1 MTDSPLGGGSS
12 NGSSSGSG
20 TWQRF
25 ASLEAALLRE
35 VPRQR
40 PSDDRPVGS
49 EDGLRA
55 QRLAALVSAHH
66 APHPHDPTGGAV
78 LVGWARRAADGPLDV
93 LVGGGALLGGRTDDA
108 GGTTSLLRLP
118 AGARGQRQPT
128 GTAAALMASFPCWS
142 AVAGVTDGLLVEDES
157 RPGSAA
163 STAGTALQRPTLEDC
178 LLGVWQEP
186 FAWLV
191 FAEPVPAA
199 ELDELT
205 GDVADERRR
214 AQAKAE
220 GSPEYAIAAARLERR
235 HKELAKA
242 SATGLWRI
250 RLLAGG
256 RTPEEAT
263 RVAAL
268 LCASADLEGLPYALR
283 PTGRVGDLPTALGG
297 VLPAPEAYPFHGGS
311 DLLAALARPPAQE
324 IPGVRFAL
332 RPEFDVTPETA
343 GRPAPPGAAPVRL
356 GSVLDRNRSP
366 VGDLDLTRSTLNR
379 HTFVCG
385 ATGGG
390 KSQTVRGLLESATHA
405 GIPWLVVE
413 PAKAEYRF
421 MSARLGDTAEVV
433 VIKPGDPESLPAG
446 LNPLEPSAYV
456 SGERFPLQTH
466 LDMVRAL
473 FLASFDPQEPF
484 PQVLSAALTRC
495 YEDLGW
501 DLTLGEPTF
510 AGTEPRYPTLEDL
523 EHTALQVVL
532 DIGYGK
538 EVADNVQGFIKIRL
552 ASLRLGTTGRFLEG
566 GRPLDFGELL
576 KRNVVFE
583 IEDVG
588 DDKDKAFLM
597 GTILIRLVE
606 YLRMEQR
613 VTRQLSF
620 PLRHLTVFEEAHRLL
635 RRAEEGGASAHAVEM
650 FAGLLAEIR
659 AYGEGLVIA
668 DQIPSKLLPDVI
680 KNTAAKVVHRLPA
693 QDDREAVGAT
703 MNITRAQSEYLVTL
717 RPGEAAVFTDGMDY
731 PLLVRM
737 RDGTDRE
744 DAGAIR
750 PASAAGMTGP
760 RSRACAADCSTAT
773 PCTLRD
779 LRRAQRLTEQ
789 SELRITLWAEMSVAA
804 HLLGWTTPLPGEA
817 MRRELDPH
825 RGGRLLDCAIGQA
838 VEAAVHSRVGA
849 TADPG
854 ALSEHVAEAMRAQ
867 LDGRDPCPVGEPRF
881 KARKGTRTRVYYHGR
896 YEPSVL
902 EKIVGCGD
910 QSEAWTKRFGQTLS
924 CFERRIRKPMAPAR
938 PEGIP
943 G

>member
-1 MTDSPLGGGSS
+1 MNTASYDE
-12 NGSSSGSG
+12 

-25 ASLEAALLRE
+25 VGMEACLLRE

-40 PSDDRPVGS
+40 PTDDRL
-49 EDGLRA
+49 DGPGDDLHA

-66 APHPHDPTGGAV
+66 ARRLDDPTGGAV
-78 LVGWARRAADGPLDV
+78 FVGWARRAADRPIDV
-93 LVGGGALLGGRTDDA
+93 MVGGSTLLGGRADA
-108 GGTTSLLRLP
+108 ESGSTLLRLP
-118 AGARGQRQPT
+118 AGARGSAQPT
-128 GTAAALMASFPCWS
+128 GTAASLFADFPHWS
-142 AVAGVTDGLLVEDES
+142 AVAGVTDGLLVDAE
-157 RPGSAA
+157 PNATGSGAA
-163 STAGTALQRPTLEDC
+163 RQRPSLEDC
-178 LLGVWQEP
+178 LLAVWQEP
-186 FAWLV
+186 FAWMV
-191 FAEPVPAA
+191 FAEPVPTD
-199 ELDELT
+199 ELDDLT
-205 GDVADERRR
+205 GDIADAQRR
-214 AQAKAE
+214 AMSKAD

-235 HKELAKA
+235 HKDLAKA
-242 SATGLWRI
+242 AATGLWRI

-256 RTPEEAT
+256 RTSEDAT

-268 LCASADLEGLPYALR
+268 VCASADLEGLPYALR
-283 PTGRVGDLPTALGG
+283 PTGRVGDLPTVLGG
-297 VLPAPEAYPFHGGS
+297 ALPAPEEYPFRAGS
-311 DLLAALARPPAQE
+311 DLLASLARPPAQE

-332 RPEFDVTPETA
+332 RPEFDVTPETT
-343 GRPAPPGAAPVRL
+343 GRPATADTPPPVRL

-366 VGDLDLTRSTLNR
+366 VGDLELTRSTLNR

-390 KSQTVRGLLESATHA
+390 KSQTVRGLLEAATHA

-421 MSARLGDTAEVV
+421 MSARLGDTSEVV
-433 VIKPGDPESLPAG
+433 VIKPGDPDALPAG
-446 LNPLEPSAYV
+446 LNPLEPSAYAN
-456 SGERFPLQTH
+456 GEHFPLQTH

-501 DLTLGEPTF
+501 DLTLGEPLVS
-510 AGTEPRYPTLEDL
+510 GTEPRYPTLEDL
-523 EHTALQVVL
+523 EHTALQVVT

-538 EVADNVQGFIKIRL
+538 EVADNVRGFIKIRL

-566 GRPLDFGELL
+566 ARPLDFGELL
-576 KRNVVFE
+576 RRNVVFE

-606 YLRMEQR
+606 HLRMEQR
-613 VTRQLSF
+613 VTRRLSL
-620 PLRHLTVFEEAHRLL
+620 PLRHLSVFEEAHRLL
-635 RRAEEGGASAHAVEM
+635 RRSEEGGASAHAVEM

-659 AYGEGLVIA
+659 AYGEGLIIA

-703 MNITRAQSEYLVTL
+703 MNITAAQSEYLVTL

-750 PASAAGMTGP
+750 SASAAALTGE
-760 RSRACAADCSTAT
+760 RSRACGPCCTPE

-779 LRRAQRLTEQ
+779 LRRAQRLMDVP
-789 SELRITLWAEMSVAA
+789 ELRIALWAEMAVAA
-804 HLLGWTTPLPGEA
+804 HLLAWTTPLPGQA
-817 MRRELDPH
+817 MRQALEPYRAGE
-825 RGGRLLDCAIGQA
+825 RRLLDCAVGQA
-838 VEAAVHSRVGA
+838 VDRAVHSRVGA
-849 TADPG
+849 PASPE
-854 ALSEHVAEAMRAQ
+854 ALAEHVAAMMRGQ
-867 LDGRDPCPVGEPRF
+867 LDGQDPCPQAEPRF
-881 KARKGTRTRVYYHGR
+881 KAAKGTNTRLYYHGR
-896 YEPSVL
+896 LATPSVL
-902 EKIVGCGD
+902 ERIVGCADPSSGW
-910 QSEAWTKRFGQTLS
+910 SEQFARALA
-924 CFERRIRKPMAPAR
+924 CFERVPRRTRGER
-938 PEGIP
+938 PSTGGTE
-943 G
+943 

>member
-1 MTDSPLGGGSS
+1 MDSTPIG
-12 NGSSSGSG
+12 G

-25 ASLEAALLRE
+25 VGMEACLLRE

-40 PSDDRPVGS
+40 LTDDRA
-49 EDGLRA
+49 DGPGDDLSA

-66 APHPHDPTGGAV
+66 GRRPDDPTGGAV
-78 LVGWARRAADGPLDV
+78 FVGWARQAADRPIDV
-93 LVGGGALLGGRTDDA
+93 LIGGNTLLGGRADADA
-108 GGTTSLLRLP
+108 GTTLLRLP
-118 AGARGQRQPT
+118 AGARGLAQPT
-128 GTAAALMASFPCWS
+128 GTAASLLAEFPYWS
-142 AVAGVTDGLLVEDES
+142 AVAGVTDGLLVDAE
-157 RPGSAA
+157 PNA
-163 STAGTALQRPTLEDC
+163 SGAGAVRQRPSLEDC
-178 LLGVWQEP
+178 LLAVWQEP

-199 ELDELT
+199 ELDDLT
-205 GDVADERRR
+205 GDIADEQRR
-214 AQAKAE
+214 AMSKAD

-235 HKELAKA
+235 HKDLAKA

-256 RTPEEAT
+256 RTSEDAS

-268 LCASADLEGLPYALR
+268 VCASADLEGLPYALR

-297 VLPAPEAYPFHGGS
+297 VLPAPEEYPFHAGS
-311 DLLAALARPPAQE
+311 DLLAALARPPARE

-332 RPEFDVTPETA
+332 RPEFDVTPETT
-343 GRPAPPGAAPVRL
+343 GRPSTADTPPPVRL
-356 GSVLDRNRSP
+356 GAVLDRNRNP
-366 VGDLDLTRSTLNR
+366 VGDLELTRSTLNR

-390 KSQTVRGLLESATHA
+390 KSQTVRGLLEAATGV

-421 MSARLGDTAEVV
+421 MSARLGDTSEVV
-433 VIKPGDPESLPAG
+433 VIKPGDPDALPAG
-446 LNPLEPSAYV
+446 LNPLEPSAYAN
-456 SGERFPLQTH
+456 GERFPLQTH

-501 DLTLGEPTF
+501 DLTLGEP
-510 AGTEPRYPTLEDL
+510 AVPGTEPRYPTLEDL
-523 EHTALQVVL
+523 EHTALKVVT

-576 KRNVVFE
+576 RRNVVFE

-613 VTRQLSF
+613 VTRRLSF
-620 PLRHLTVFEEAHRLL
+620 PLRHLSVFEEAHRLL
-635 RRAEEGGASAHAVEM
+635 RRSEEGGASAHAVEM

-703 MNITRAQSEYLVTL
+703 MNITAAQSEYLVTL
-717 RPGEAAVFTDGMDY
+717 KPGEAAVFTDGMDY

-737 RDGTDRE
+737 PDGTDRE
-744 DAGAIR
+744 DAAAIR
-750 PASAAGMTGP
+750 AASPAAMTGS
-760 RSRACAADCSTAT
+760 RSGACGGDCGSA

-779 LRRAQRLTEQ
+779 LRRAQRVSEQ
-789 SELRITLWAEMSVAA
+789 TELRIALWAETAVAA
-804 HLLGWTTPLPGEA
+804 HLLGWTTPLPGAA
-817 MRRELDPH
+817 MRRELALYVTDH
-825 RGGRLLDCAIGQA
+825 RRLLDCAIGQA
-838 VEAAVHSRVGA
+838 VDRAVHSRVGA
-849 TADPG
+849 PEAPE
-854 ALSEHVAEAMRAQ
+854 ALAEHVAAMMRAQ
-867 LDGRDPCPVGEPRF
+867 LDGHDPCPVGEPRF
-881 KARKGTRTRVYYHGR
+881 KARKGTRTREYYHGR
-896 YEPSVL
+896 YTPSVL
-902 EKIVGCGD
+902 EKIVGCVD
-910 QSEAWTKRFGQTLS
+910 PSEEWGPRFGRALG
-924 CFERRIRKPMAPAR
+924 CFERVIRKPR
-938 PEGIP
+938 TGEDRG
-943 G
+943 

>member
-1 MTDSPLGGGSS
+1 MDTTSYV
-12 NGSSSGSG
+12 G
-20 TWQRF
+20 TWQCF
-25 ASLEAALLRE
+25 VGMEACLLRE

-40 PSDDRPVGS
+40 LTDDRPGGPG
-49 EDGLRA
+49 DDLHA

-66 APHPHDPTGGAV
+66 ARRPDDPTGGAV
-78 LVGWARRAADGPLDV
+78 FVGWARRAADRPIDV
-93 LVGGGALLGGRTDDA
+93 MVGGSALLGGRADA
-108 GGTTSLLRLP
+108 EGDTTLLRLP
-118 AGARGQRQPT
+118 AGARGLAQPT
-128 GTAAALMASFPCWS
+128 GTAASLFADFPHWS
-142 AVAGVTDGLLVEDES
+142 VVAGVTDGLLVDAEPNATGTGAAQQ
-157 RPGSAA
+157 RPG
-163 STAGTALQRPTLEDC
+163 LEDC
-178 LLGVWQEP
+178 LLAVWQEP
-186 FAWLV
+186 FAWMV
-191 FAEPVPAA
+191 FAEPVPAT
-199 ELDELT
+199 ELDDLT
-205 GDVADERRR
+205 GDIADEQRR
-214 AQAKAE
+214 AMSKAD

-235 HKELAKA
+235 HKDLARA
-242 SATGLWRI
+242 TATGLWRI

-256 RTPEEAT
+256 RTPEDAT

-268 LCASADLEGLPYALR
+268 VCASADLEGLPYALR

-297 VLPAPEAYPFHGGS
+297 VLPAPQEYPFHAGS
-311 DLLAALARPPAQE
+311 DLLASLARPPAQE

-332 RPEFDVTPETA
+332 RPEFDVTPETT
-343 GRPAPPGAAPVRL
+343 GRPAAADTPPPIRL

-366 VGDLDLTRSTLNR
+366 VGDLELTRSTLNR

-390 KSQTVRGLLESATHA
+390 KSQTVRGLLEAATHA

-421 MSARLGDTAEVV
+421 MSARLGDTSEVV
-433 VIKPGDPESLPAG
+433 VIKPGDPDALPAG
-446 LNPLEPSAYV
+446 LNPLEPSAYANG
-456 SGERFPLQTH
+456 SRFPLQTH

-501 DLTLGEPTF
+501 DLTLGEPLVPG
-510 AGTEPRYPTLEDL
+510 AEPRYPTLEDL
-523 EHTALQVVL
+523 EHTALKVVT

-576 KRNVVFE
+576 RCNVVFE

-613 VTRQLSF
+613 VTRRLSF
-620 PLRHLTVFEEAHRLL
+620 PLRHLSVFEEAHRLL

-659 AYGEGLVIA
+659 AYGEGLIIA

-703 MNITRAQSEYLVTL
+703 MNITAAQSEYLVTL

-750 PASAAGMTGP
+750 PASAAALTGE
-760 RSRACAADCSTAT
+760 RSRACGPCCTPE

-779 LRRAQRLTEQ
+779 LRRAQRLMDQ
-789 SELRITLWAEMSVAA
+789 PELRIVLWAEMAVAA

-817 MRRELDPH
+817 MRQALASYQTTDQDR
-825 RGGRLLDCAIGQA
+825 RLLHCAIGQA
-838 VEAAVHSRVGA
+838 ADRAVHSRVGA
-849 TADPG
+849 PTAPD
-854 ALSEHVAEAMRAQ
+854 ALAEHVAAMMWSQ
-867 LDGRDPCPVGEPRF
+867 LEGEDPCPVGEPRF
-881 KARKGTRTRVYYHGR
+881 RARKGTKTRLFYHGR
-896 YEPSVL
+896 HASPSVL
-902 EKIVGCGD
+902 ERIVGCPD
-910 QSEAWTKRFGQTLS
+910 PSERWAEQFSRALA
-924 CFERRIRKPMAPAR
+924 CFERVPRRMRNTGADR
-938 PEGIP
+938 GME
-943 G
+943 

>member
-1 MTDSPLGGGSS
+1 MQNTVFEGAWRQLVGMETCLLG
-12 NGSSSGSG
+12 
-20 TWQRF
+20 
-25 ASLEAALLRE
+25 E
-35 VPRQR
+35 VPRRR
-40 PSDDRPVGS
+40 PSPGRPLGQDD
-49 EDGLRA
+49 ELRA
-55 QRLAALVSAHH
+55 QRLAALVSAYH
-66 APHPHDPTGGAV
+66 ARRPGDPTGGSV
-78 LVGWARRAADGPLDV
+78 LVGWARHAADRPLDV
-93 LVGGGALLGGRTDDA
+93 IVGGSALIGARAGEAGGHTALL
-108 GGTTSLLRLP
+108 SLP
-118 AGARGQRQPT
+118 AGARAHRQAP
-128 GTAAALMASFPCWS
+128 GAAASALAAFPCWS
-142 AVAGVTDGLLVEDES
+142 VIAGVTDGLLIDEEPS
-157 RPGSAA
+157 ISGTPGR
-163 STAGTALQRPTLEDC
+163 QRPTLEDC

-186 FAWLV
+186 FAWLAL
-191 FAEPVPAA
+191 AEPVPAD
-199 ELDELT
+199 ELIELT
-205 GDVADERRR
+205 GDVADDQRG
-214 AQAKAE
+214 AQSKAA

-256 RTPEEAT
+256 RTAEEAN

-268 LCASADLEGLPYALR
+268 VCASADLEGLPYALK
-283 PTGRVGDLPTALGG
+283 PTGRAGDLPTVLGAT
-297 VLPAPEAYPFHGGS
+297 APEPDMFPFHGGS

-332 RPEFDVTPETA
+332 RPEFDVTPESH
-343 GRPAPPGAAPVRL
+343 GRPAQPGDAPVRL
-356 GSVLDRNRSP
+356 GSVLDRNRNP
-366 VGDLDLTRSTLNR
+366 VGDLELSRSTLNR

-390 KSQTVRGLLESATHA
+390 KSQTVRGLLEAATGE

-421 MSARLGDTAEVV
+421 MSARLGDTSEVV
-433 VIKPGDPESLPAG
+433 VIKPGDRDALPAG
-446 LNPLEPSAYV
+446 LNPLEPSVYGN
-456 SGERFPLQTH
+456 GERFPLQTH

-510 AGTEPRYPTLEDL
+510 SGTEPRYPTLEDL
-523 EHTALQVVL
+523 EHTALRVVS

-538 EVADNVQGFIKIRL
+538 EVADNVQGFIKVRL
-552 ASLRLGTTGRFLEG
+552 AGLRLGTTGRFLEG
-566 GRPLDFGELL
+566 GRPVDFGELL

-613 VTRQLSF
+613 TTRRLSF

-668 DQIPSKLLPDVI
+668 DQIPSKLIPDVI

-703 MNITRAQSEYLVTL
+703 MNITEGQSEYLVTL
-717 RPGEAAVFTDGMDY
+717 KPGEAAVFTDGMDY

-737 RDGTDRE
+737 QDGTHRE
-744 DAGAIR
+744 DAAAIR
-750 PASAAGMTGP
+750 LASPASVTQQ
-760 RSRACAADCSTAT
+760 RSSACASGCAAA
-773 PCTLRD
+773 PCTLRA
-779 LRRAQRLTEQ
+779 LRTAQRLTER
-789 SELRITLWAEMSVAA
+789 SDLRITLWAEMAVAA

-817 MRRELDPH
+817 MRRALAPYGTSD
-825 RGGRLLDCAIGQA
+825 RRLLECAIGQA
-838 VEAAVHSRVGA
+838 VDRAVHSRVGA
-849 TADPG
+849 PASPAALAD
-854 ALSEHVAEAMRAQ
+854 HVAAMMRAQ
-867 LDGRDPCPVGEPRF
+867 LDGHDPCPLAEPRW
-881 KARKGTRTRVYYHGR
+881 KARKGTRTREYYHGR
-896 YEPSVL
+896 HTPSVL
-902 EKIVGCGD
+902 EEIVGCVD
-910 QSEAWTKRFGQTLS
+910 PSEEWGARFSRTLS
-924 CFERRIRKPMAPAR
+924 CFDRKIRKPVASTSLKEDA
-938 PEGIP
+938 G
-943 G
+943 

>member
-1 MTDSPLGGGSS
+1 MDNTPFG
-12 NGSSSGSG
+12 G

-25 ASLEAALLRE
+25 VGMEACLLRE
-35 VPRQR
+35 VQRQR
-40 PSDDRPVGS
+40 LTDDRAGGTGDDLS
-49 EDGLRA
+49 A

-66 APHPHDPTGGAV
+66 ARRPDDPTGGAV
-78 LVGWARRAADGPLDV
+78 FVGWARRAADRPIDV
-93 LVGGGALLGGRTDDA
+93 LIGGDTLLGGRADADA
-108 GGTTSLLRLP
+108 GTTLLRLP
-118 AGARGQRQPT
+118 AGARGLAQPT
-128 GTAAALMASFPCWS
+128 GTAASLLGEFPCWS
-142 AVAGVTDGLLVEDES
+142 AVAGVTDGLLVDAE
-157 RPGSAA
+157 PNATGAGAA
-163 STAGTALQRPTLEDC
+163 RQRPSLEDC
-178 LLGVWQEP
+178 LLAVWQEP

-199 ELDELT
+199 ELDDLT
-205 GDVADERRR
+205 GDIADEQRR
-214 AQAKAE
+214 AMSKADS
-220 GSPEYAIAAARLERR
+220 SPEYALAAARLERR
-235 HKELAKA
+235 HKDLAKA

-268 LCASADLEGLPYALR
+268 VCASADLEGLPYALR
-283 PTGRVGDLPTALGG
+283 PTGRVGDLSTVLGG
-297 VLPAPEAYPFHGGS
+297 VLPAPEEYPFHAGS
-311 DLLAALARPPAQE
+311 DLLAALARPPAEE

-332 RPEFDVTPETA
+332 RPEFDVTPETT
-343 GRPAPPGAAPVRL
+343 GRPSAPDAPPVRL
-356 GSVLDRNRSP
+356 GSVLDRNRNP
-366 VGDLDLTRSTLNR
+366 VGDLELTRSTLNR

-390 KSQTVRGLLESATHA
+390 KSQTVRGLLEAATHV

-421 MSARLGDTAEVV
+421 MSARLGDTGEVV
-433 VIKPGDPESLPAG
+433 VIKPGDPDTLPAG
-446 LNPLEPSAYV
+446 LNPLEPSAYA

-501 DLTLGEPTF
+501 DLTLGEP
-510 AGTEPRYPTLEDL
+510 AVPGTEPRYPTLEDL
-523 EHTALQVVL
+523 EHTALKVVT

-576 KRNVVFE
+576 RRNVVFE

-613 VTRQLSF
+613 VTRRLSF
-620 PLRHLTVFEEAHRLL
+620 PLRHLSVFEEAHRLL
-635 RRAEEGGASAHAVEM
+635 RRAEEGGASGHAVEM

-703 MNITRAQSEYLVTL
+703 MNITAAQSEYLVTL

-744 DAGAIR
+744 DAAAIR
-750 PASAAGMTGP
+750 AASAAAMTGA
-760 RSRACAADCSTAT
+760 RSRACGTDCSAT

-779 LRRAQRLTEQ
+779 LRGAQRLTEQ
-789 SELRITLWAEMSVAA
+789 AELRITLWAEMSVAA

-817 MRRELDPH
+817 MRRDLEPY
-825 RGGRLLDCAIGQA
+825 RGRVLDCAIGQA
-838 VEAAVHSRVGA
+838 VDRAVHSRVGA
-849 TADPG
+849 PTAPD
-854 ALSEHVAEAMRAQ
+854 ALADHVAAMMRAQ
-867 LDGRDPCPVGEPRF
+867 LDGHDPCPVGEPRF
-881 KARKGTRTRVYYHGR
+881 KARKGTRTREYYHGR
-896 YEPSVL
+896 YTPSVL
-902 EKIVGCGD
+902 EKIVGCAD
-910 QSEAWTKRFGQTLS
+910 PSEEWGKRFSLTLS
-924 CFERRIRKPMAPAR
+924 CFERKIRKPVPSAAR
-938 PEGIP
+938 G
-943 G
+943 GNTG

>member
-1 MTDSPLGGGSS
+1 MTDSGLDGS
-12 NGSSSGSG
+12 

-25 ASLEAALLRE
+25 VSLEVALLRE

-40 PSDDRPVGS
+40 PPEDRPVGG
-49 EDGLRA
+49 EDELRA
-55 QRLAALVSAHH
+55 QRLAALISAHH
-66 APHPHDPTGGAV
+66 TPHPHDPAGGAV
-78 LVGWARRAADGPLDV
+78 LVGWVRRTADGPLDV
-93 LVGGGALLGGRTDDA
+93 LIGGSALLGGRTGEDDGA
-108 GGTTSLLRLP
+108 VSMLRLP

-128 GTAAALMASFPCWS
+128 GAAAALMATFSCWS
-142 AVAGVTDGLLVEDES
+142 VVAGVTDGLLVDDEP
-157 RPGSAA
+157 RA
-163 STAGTALQRPTLEDC
+163 AGTAVALQRPTLEDC

-186 FAWLV
+186 FAWMV
-191 FAEPVPAA
+191 VAEPVTTA

-214 AQAKAE
+214 AQSKAE
-220 GSPEYAIAAARLERR
+220 GSPEYAIAASRLERR

-242 SATGLWRI
+242 AATGLWRI

-263 RVAAL
+263 RVASL

-283 PTGRVGDLPTALGG
+283 PTGGAGDLPTALGG
-297 VLPAPEAYPFHGGS
+297 VLPAPGGYPFSAGS

-332 RPEFDVTPETA
+332 RPEFDVTPETIGHA
-343 GRPAPPGAAPVRL
+343 LPSGASPVRL

-366 VGDLDLTRSTLNR
+366 VGDLELTRSTLNR

-390 KSQTVRGLLESATHA
+390 KSQTVRGLLESATYA

-421 MSARLGDTAEVV
+421 MAGRLGDAAEVV
-433 VIKPGDPESLPAG
+433 VIKPGDPDSLPAG
-446 LNPLEPSAYV
+446 LNPLEPSAYTG
-456 SGERFPLQTH
+456 GERFPLQTH

-484 PQVLSAALTRC
+484 PQILSAALTRC

-501 DLTLGEPTF
+501 DLTLSEPTF
-510 AGTEPRYPTLEDL
+510 PGSEPRYPTLEDL
-523 EHTALQVVL
+523 EHTALEVVS

-538 EVADNVQGFIKIRL
+538 EVADNVQGFIKVRL
-552 ASLRLGTTGRFLEG
+552 AGLRLGTTGRFLEG

-613 VTRQLSF
+613 VTRRLSI

-744 DAGAIR
+744 NAGAIR
-750 PASAAGMTGP
+750 LASAAGMTAP
-760 RSRACAADCSTAT
+760 RSRACAGDCSVS
-773 PCTLRD
+773 PCTVRD
-779 LRRAQRLTEQ
+779 LRKAQRLSEQ
-789 SELRITLWAEMSVAA
+789 SELRITLWAEMTVAA

-817 MRRELDPH
+817 MRRELEPY
-825 RGGRLLDCAIGQA
+825 RGRLLDCAIGQA
-838 VEAAVHSRVGA
+838 VEGAVHSRVGA
-849 TADPG
+849 PTDPG
-854 ALSEHVAEAMRAQ
+854 ALAEHAAAVMRAQ
-867 LDGRDPCPVGEPRF
+867 LDGQDPCPLGEPRF
-881 KARKGTRTRVYYHGR
+881 RARTGTRTRVYYHGR
-896 YEPSVL
+896 NEPSVL

-910 QSEAWTKRFGQTLS
+910 PSEEWRKRFGQALA
-924 CFERRIRKPMAPAR
+924 CFERRIRKPEAPVR
-938 PEGIP
+938 PEGDSR
-943 G
+943 

>member
-1 MTDSPLGGGSS
+1 MDTTSYAGA
-12 NGSSSGSG
+12 
-20 TWQRF
+20 WQRF
-25 ASLEAALLRE
+25 VGMEACLLRE
-35 VPRQR
+35 VPRR
-40 PSDDRPVGS
+40 RLTDDRPGGPG
-49 EDGLRA
+49 DDLHA
-55 QRLAALVSAHH
+55 QRFAALVSAHH
-66 APHPHDPTGGAV
+66 ARRPEDPTGGAV
-78 LVGWARRAADGPLDV
+78 CVGWARRAADRPIDV
-93 LVGGGALLGGRTDDA
+93 MVGGSSLLGGGADA
-108 GGTTSLLRLP
+108 EGGTTLLRLP
-118 AGARGQRQPT
+118 AGARGLARPT
-128 GTAAALMASFPCWS
+128 GTAASLFADFPHWS
-142 AVAGVTDGLLVEDES
+142 VVAGVTDGLLVDAE
-157 RPGSAA
+157 PNATGTGAA
-163 STAGTALQRPTLEDC
+163 RQRPSLEDC
-178 LLGVWQEP
+178 LLAVWQEP
-186 FAWLV
+186 FAWMV
-191 FAEPVPAA
+191 FAEPVPAT
-199 ELDELT
+199 ELDDLT
-205 GDVADERRR
+205 GDIADEQRR
-214 AQAKAE
+214 AMSKAD

-235 HKELAKA
+235 HKDLAKA
-242 SATGLWRI
+242 TATGLWRI

-256 RTPEEAT
+256 RTPEDAT

-268 LCASADLEGLPYALR
+268 VCASADLEGLPYALR
-283 PTGRVGDLPTALGG
+283 PTGHVGDLPTALGG
-297 VLPAPEAYPFHGGS
+297 VLPTPQEYPFHAGS
-311 DLLAALARPPAQE
+311 DLLASLARPPAQE

-332 RPEFDVTPETA
+332 RPEFDVTPETT
-343 GRPAPPGAAPVRL
+343 GRPAAADTPPPVRL

-366 VGDLDLTRSTLNR
+366 VGDLELTRSTLNR

-390 KSQTVRGLLESATHA
+390 KSQTVRGLLEAATHA

-421 MSARLGDTAEVV
+421 MSARLGDTSEVV
-433 VIKPGDPESLPAG
+433 VIRPGDPDALPAG
-446 LNPLEPSAYV
+446 LNPLEPSAYAN
-456 SGERFPLQTH
+456 GERFPLQTH

-501 DLTLGEPTF
+501 DLTLGEPLLP
-510 AGTEPRYPTLEDL
+510 GTEPRYPTLEDL
-523 EHTALQVVL
+523 EHTALKVVT

-576 KRNVVFE
+576 RRNVVFE

-613 VTRQLSF
+613 VTRRLSF
-620 PLRHLTVFEEAHRLL
+620 PLRHLSVFEEAHRLL

-659 AYGEGLVIA
+659 AYGEGLIIA

-703 MNITRAQSEYLVTL
+703 MNITAAQSEYLVTL

-750 PASAAGMTGP
+750 PASAAALTGE
-760 RSRACAADCSTAT
+760 RSRACGPCCTPE

-779 LRRAQRLTEQ
+779 LRRAQRLMDQ
-789 SELRITLWAEMSVAA
+789 PELRIALWAEMAVAA

-817 MRRELDPH
+817 MRRELEVY
-825 RGGRLLDCAIGQA
+825 RGRVLDCAIGQA
-838 VEAAVHSRVGA
+838 VDRAVHSRVGA
-849 TADPG
+849 PAAPG
-854 ALSEHVAEAMRAQ
+854 ALAEHVAGMMRAQ
-867 LDGRDPCPVGEPRF
+867 LADQDPCPVGEPRF
-881 KARKGTRTRVYYHGR
+881 KARKGTKTREYYHGR
-896 YEPSVL
+896 CTPSVL
-902 EKIVGCGD
+902 EKLVGCPD
-910 QSEAWTKRFGQTLS
+910 PSEEWRERFGRALGR
-924 CFERRIRKPMAPAR
+924 FERVTRKPR
-938 PEGIP
+938 TGQDEG
-943 G
+943 GKR

>member
-1 MTDSPLGGGSS
+1 MDTTPYG
-12 NGSSSGSG
+12 G

-25 ASLEAALLRE
+25 VGMEACLLRE

-40 PSDDRPVGS
+40 LTDDRPGGPG
-49 EDGLRA
+49 DDLHA

-66 APHPHDPTGGAV
+66 ARRPDDPTGGAV
-78 LVGWARRAADGPLDV
+78 CVGWARRAADRPIDV
-93 LVGGGALLGGRTDDA
+93 LVGGSTLLGGRADA
-108 GGTTSLLRLP
+108 DGGTTLLRLP
-118 AGARGQRQPT
+118 AGARGLAQPT
-128 GTAAALMASFPCWS
+128 GTAASLFADFPHWS
-142 AVAGVTDGLLVEDES
+142 VVAGVTDGLLVDAE
-157 RPGSAA
+157 PNATGAGAA
-163 STAGTALQRPTLEDC
+163 RQRPSLEDC
-178 LLGVWQEP
+178 LLAVWQEP
-186 FAWLV
+186 FAWMV
-191 FAEPVPAA
+191 FAEPVPAT
-199 ELDELT
+199 ELDDLT
-205 GDVADERRR
+205 GDIADEQRR
-214 AQAKAE
+214 AMSKAD

-235 HKELAKA
+235 HKDLAKA
-242 SATGLWRI
+242 AATGLWRI

-256 RTPEEAT
+256 RTSEDAT

-268 LCASADLEGLPYALR
+268 VCASADLEGLPYALR

-297 VLPAPEAYPFHGGS
+297 VLPAPEEYPFHAGS
-311 DLLAALARPPAQE
+311 DLLASLARPPAHE

-343 GRPAPPGAAPVRL
+343 GRPSTPDTPPVRL
-356 GSVLDRNRSP
+356 GSVLDRNRNP
-366 VGDLDLTRSTLNR
+366 VGDLELTRSTLNR

-390 KSQTVRGLLESATHA
+390 KSQTVRGLLEAATYA

-421 MSARLGDTAEVV
+421 MSARLGDTSEVV
-433 VIKPGDPESLPAG
+433 VIKPGDPDALPAG
-446 LNPLEPSAYV
+446 LNPLEPSAYA

-501 DLTLGEPTF
+501 DLTLGEPLVP
-510 AGTEPRYPTLEDL
+510 GTEPRYPTLEDL
-523 EHTALQVVL
+523 EHTALKVVT

-576 KRNVVFE
+576 RRNVVFE

-613 VTRQLSF
+613 VTRRLSF
-620 PLRHLTVFEEAHRLL
+620 PLRHLSVFEEAHRLL
-635 RRAEEGGASAHAVEM
+635 RRSEEGGASAHAVEM

-659 AYGEGLVIA
+659 AYGEGLIIA

-703 MNITRAQSEYLVTL
+703 MNITAAQSEYLVTL

-750 PASAAGMTGP
+750 PASAAALTGE
-760 RSRACAADCSTAT
+760 RSRACGPCCTPE

-779 LRRAQRLTEQ
+779 LRRAQRLMEQ
-789 SELRITLWAEMSVAA
+789 PELRIALWAEMAVAA

-817 MRRELDPH
+817 MRRALEPYRAAD
-825 RGGRLLDCAIGQA
+825 RRLLNCAIGQA
-838 VEAAVHSRVGA
+838 ADRAVHSRVGA
-849 TADPG
+849 PADPS
-854 ALSEHVAEAMRAQ
+854 ALAEHVAGMMRAQ
-867 LDGRDPCPVGEPRF
+867 LEGQDPCPVGEPCY
-881 KARKGTRTRVYYHGR
+881 KARKGTRTREYYHGR
-896 YEPSVL
+896 YSPSGL
-902 EKIVGCGD
+902 EEIVGCVD
-910 QSEAWTKRFGQTLS
+910 PSEEWGKRFSSVLS
-924 CFERRIRKPMAPAR
+924 CFERKIRKPVADASR
-938 PEGIP
+938 SEGSA
-943 G
+943 

>member
-1 MTDSPLGGGSS
+1 MDDTA
-12 NGSSSGSG
+12 SGG

-25 ASLEAALLRE
+25 AGMETCLLRE
-35 VPRQR
+35 VPRGR
-40 PSDDRPVGS
+40 STEDRAPGPGDD
-49 EDGLRA
+49 LHA
-55 QRLAALVSAHH
+55 QRLAALISAHH
-66 APHPHDPTGGAV
+66 ARRSYDPSGGAV
-78 LVGWARRAADGPLDV
+78 FVGWARRAADRPIDV
-93 LVGGGALLGGRTDDA
+93 LIGGTALLGGRADA
-108 GGTTSLLRLP
+108 DGGGTTLLRLP
-118 AGARGQRQPT
+118 AGARGLVQPT
-128 GTAAALMASFPCWS
+128 GTAASLLAEFPHWS
-142 AVAGVTDGLLVEDES
+142 AVEGVTDGLLVDDAANAAG
-157 RPGSAA
+157 PGAA
-163 STAGTALQRPTLEDC
+163 RLRPTLEDC
-178 LLGVWQEP
+178 LLAVWQEP

-191 FAEPVPAA
+191 FAEPVAAA
-199 ELDELT
+199 ELHELT
-205 GDVADERRR
+205 GDVADEQRR
-214 AQAKAE
+214 AQSKAD

-235 HKELAKA
+235 HQELAKA
-242 SATGLWRI
+242 STTGLWSI

-256 RTPEEAT
+256 RTAEEAT

-268 LCASADLEGLPYALR
+268 VCASADTEGLPYALR
-283 PTGRVGDLPTALGG
+283 PTGRVADLASALGG
-297 VLPAPEAYPFHGGS
+297 VLPAPERYPFHAGS
-311 DLLAALARPPAQE
+311 DLLATLARPPAQE

-332 RPEFDVTPETA
+332 RPEFDVTPETT
-343 GRPAPPGAAPVRL
+343 GRPAAPDAPAPVRL

-366 VGDLDLTRSTLNR
+366 VGDLELTRSTLNR

-390 KSQTVRGLLESATHA
+390 KSQTVRGLLEAATHE

-421 MSARLGDTAEVV
+421 MSARLGDTSEVV
-433 VIKPGDPESLPAG
+433 VIKPGDPDALPAG
-446 LNPLEPSAYV
+446 LNPLEPSAYAN
-456 SGERFPLQTH
+456 GERFPLQTH

-501 DLTLGEPTF
+501 DLTLGEPLVP
-510 AGTEPRYPTLEDL
+510 GTEPRYPTLEDL
-523 EHTALQVVL
+523 EHTALKVVT

-576 KRNVVFE
+576 RRNVVFE

-597 GTILIRLVE
+597 GTILVRLVE

-613 VTRQLSF
+613 VTRRLSF
-620 PLRHLTVFEEAHRLL
+620 PLRHLSVFEEAHRLL

-703 MNITRAQSEYLVTL
+703 MNITAAQSEYLVTL

-750 PASAAGMTGP
+750 PASAVALTGE
-760 RSRACAADCSTAT
+760 RSRACGPCRTPE

-779 LRRAQRLTEQ
+779 LRRAQRLMDQ
-789 SELRITLWAEMSVAA
+789 PELRIALWAEMAVAA

-817 MRRELDPH
+817 MRRDLEPH
-825 RGGRLLDCAIGQA
+825 RGRLLDCAIGQA
-838 VEAAVHSRVGA
+838 VDRAVHSRVGA
-849 TADPG
+849 PAAPE
-854 ALSEHVAEAMRAQ
+854 ALAEHVAAMMRAQ
-867 LDGRDPCPVGEPRF
+867 LDGRDPCPAAEPRW
-881 KARKGTRTRVYYHGR
+881 KARPGTRTREYYHGR
-896 YEPSVL
+896 SSPSVL
-902 EKIVGCGD
+902 ERIVGCAD
-910 QSEAWTKRFGQTLS
+910 PSERWSGQFAQALAS
-924 CFERRIRKPMAPAR
+924 FDRVPRRAKDERGSTGGTAAP
-938 PEGIP
+938 
-943 G
+943 

>member
-1 MTDSPLGGGSS
+1 MNDRSHGGE
-12 NGSSSGSG
+12 
-20 TWQRF
+20 WQRF
-25 ASLEAALLRE
+25 AGTETCLLRE

-40 PSDDRPVGS
+40 PTDDRPFGHD
-49 EDGLRA
+49 DGLRA
-55 QRLAALVSAHH
+55 QRVAALISAHH
-66 APHPHDPTGGAV
+66 GRRSDDPAAGAV
-78 LVGWARRAADGPLDV
+78 FVGWARHAADRPLDV
-93 LVGGGALLGGRTDDA
+93 LIGGGALV
-108 GGTTSLLRLP
+108 GGTTDGDGGATALLRLP
-118 AGARGQRQPT
+118 AGARGLRQPP
-128 GTAAALMASFPCWS
+128 GTAAALFAEFPCWS
-142 AVAGVTDGLLVEDES
+142 PVAAVTDGLLVDDEY
-157 RPGSAA
+157 RAPAA
-163 STAGTALQRPTLEDC
+163 DAGARPTLEDC

-191 FAEPVPAA
+191 FAEPVSAE
-199 ELDELT
+199 ELDERT
-205 GDVADERRR
+205 GDVVDERRR
-214 AQAKAE
+214 AQSKAE
-220 GSPEYAIAAARLERR
+220 SSPEYAIAATRLERR
-235 HKELAKA
+235 HKELARA

-256 RTPEEAT
+256 RTPDEAT

-268 LCASADLEGLPYALR
+268 LCASADLTGLPYALK
-283 PTGRVGDLPTALGG
+283 PTGRVGDLPMVLSG
-297 VLPAPEAYPFHGGS
+297 VLPTSDEYPFYGGS

-332 RPEFDVTPETA
+332 RPEFDVAPETA
-343 GRPAPPGAAPVRL
+343 GRPASPDTPPPVRL

-366 VGDLDLTRSTLNR
+366 VGDLALTRSTLNR

-390 KSQTVRGLLESATHA
+390 KSQTVRGLLEAATQV

-421 MSARLGDTAEVV
+421 MSARLGDTSEVV
-433 VIKPGDPESLPAG
+433 VIKPGDPDALPAG
-446 LNPLEPSAYV
+446 LNPLEPSAYAN
-456 SGERFPLQTH
+456 GERFPLQTH

-501 DLTLGEPTF
+501 DLTLGEPLVP
-510 AGTEPRYPTLEDL
+510 GTEPRYPTLEDL
-523 EHTALQVVL
+523 EHTALKVVT

-576 KRNVVFE
+576 RRNVVFE

-613 VTRQLSF
+613 VTRRLSF
-620 PLRHLTVFEEAHRLL
+620 PLRHLSVFEEAHRLL
-635 RRAEEGGASAHAVEM
+635 RRVEEGGAGAHAVEM

-659 AYGEGLVIA
+659 AYGEGLIIA

-703 MNITRAQSEYLVTL
+703 MNITPAQSEYLVTL

-750 PASAAGMTGP
+750 PASAAALTGE
-760 RSRACAADCSTAT
+760 RSRACGPCCTPQ

-779 LRRAQRLTEQ
+779 LRRAQRLLDVP
-789 SELRITLWAEMSVAA
+789 ELRIALWAEMAVAA
-804 HLLGWTTPLPGEA
+804 HLLGWTTPLPGQA
-817 MRRELDPH
+817 MRQALEPYRAGE
-825 RGGRLLDCAIGQA
+825 RRLLDCAVGQA
-838 VEAAVHSRVGA
+838 VDRAVHSRVGA
-849 TADPG
+849 PAAPE
-854 ALSEHVAEAMRAQ
+854 ALAEHVAAMMRGQ
-867 LDGRDPCPVGEPRF
+867 LDGQDPCPQAEPRF
-881 KARKGTRTRVYYHGR
+881 KAAKGTGTRLYYHGR
-896 YEPSVL
+896 LATPSVL
-902 EKIVGCGD
+902 ERIVGCADPSDGW
-910 QSEAWTKRFGQTLS
+910 SEQFARVLT
-924 CFERRIRKPMAPAR
+924 CFERVPRRTR
-938 PEGIP
+938 GERQ
-943 G
+943 

>member
-1 MTDSPLGGGSS
+1 MNTTPYG
-12 NGSSSGSG
+12 G

-25 ASLEAALLRE
+25 LDMDACLLRE

-40 PSDDRPVGS
+40 LTDDRPGGPG
-49 EDGLRA
+49 DDLHA

-66 APHPHDPTGGAV
+66 ARRSEDHTGGAV
-78 LVGWARRAADGPLDV
+78 FVGWARSAADRPIDV
-93 LVGGGALLGGRTDDA
+93 MVGGSALLGGRADA
-108 GGTTSLLRLP
+108 DGGSTLLRLP
-118 AGARGQRQPT
+118 AGARGPAQPK
-128 GTAAALMASFPCWS
+128 GTAASLFAGFPHWS
-142 AVAGVTDGLLVEDES
+142 AVAGVTDGLLVDAE
-157 RPGSAA
+157 PNATGNGAA
-163 STAGTALQRPTLEDC
+163 RQRPSLEDC
-178 LLGVWQEP
+178 LLAVWQEP
-186 FAWLV
+186 FAWMV
-191 FAEPVPAA
+191 FAEPVPAD
-199 ELDELT
+199 ELDDLT
-205 GDVADERRR
+205 GDIADEQRR
-214 AQAKAE
+214 AMSKAD
-220 GSPEYAIAAARLERR
+220 GSPEYAIAATRLERR
-235 HKELAKA
+235 HKDLAKA
-242 SATGLWRI
+242 AATGLWRI
-250 RLLAGG
+250 RLLGGG
-256 RTPEEAT
+256 RTPEEAA

-268 LCASADLEGLPYALR
+268 VCASADLEGLPYALR
-283 PTGRVGDLPTALGG
+283 PTGRVGDLPTVLGG
-297 VLPAPEAYPFHGGS
+297 ALPAPEEYPFHAGS

-332 RPEFDVTPETA
+332 RPEFDVTPETT
-343 GRPAPPGAAPVRL
+343 GRPATADTPSPVRL

-366 VGDLDLTRSTLNR
+366 VGDLELTRSTLNR

-390 KSQTVRGLLESATHA
+390 KSQTVRGLLEAATHA

-421 MSARLGDTAEVV
+421 MSARLGDTSDVV
-433 VIKPGDPESLPAG
+433 VIKPGDPDTLPAG
-446 LNPLEPSAYV
+446 LNPLEPSAFAN
-456 SGERFPLQTH
+456 GERFPLQTH

-501 DLTLGEPTF
+501 DLTLGEPLVP
-510 AGTEPRYPTLEDL
+510 GTEPRYPTLEDL
-523 EHTALQVVL
+523 EHTALKVVT

-576 KRNVVFE
+576 RRNVVFE

-613 VTRQLSF
+613 VTRRLSF
-620 PLRHLTVFEEAHRLL
+620 PLRHLSVFEEAHRLL
-635 RRAEEGGASAHAVEM
+635 RRSEEGGASAHAVEM

-659 AYGEGLVIA
+659 AYGEGLIIA

-703 MNITRAQSEYLVTL
+703 MNITAAQSEYLVTL

-737 RDGTDRE
+737 KDGTDRE

-750 PASAAGMTGP
+750 PASAAALTGE
-760 RSRACAADCSTAT
+760 RSRACGPCCTPE

-779 LRRAQRLTEQ
+779 LRRAQRLMEQ
-789 SELRITLWAEMSVAA
+789 PELRIVLWAEMAVAA

-817 MRRELDPH
+817 MRRALEPH
-825 RGGRLLDCAIGQA
+825 RGRLLDCAIGQA
-838 VEAAVHSRVGA
+838 ADRAVHSRVGA
-849 TADPG
+849 PTAPEVL
-854 ALSEHVAEAMRAQ
+854 AEHVAAMMRAQ
-867 LDGRDPCPVGEPRF
+867 LDGQDPCPVAEPRF
-881 KARKGTRTRVYYHGR
+881 KARKGTSTRFYYHGGR
-896 YEPSVL
+896 TTPSVV
-902 EKIVGCGD
+902 ERIVGCAD
-910 QSEAWTKRFGQTLS
+910 PSEGWAERFARALV
-924 CFERRIRKPMAPAR
+924 CFARVPRRTRDER
-938 PEGIP
+938 G
-943 G
+943 

>member
-1 MTDSPLGGGSS
+1 MDTTPHGS
-12 NGSSSGSG
+12 

-25 ASLEAALLRE
+25 VDMEVCLLRE

-40 PSDDRPVGS
+40 LTDDRFQGS
-49 EDGLRA
+49 GDDLHA

-66 APHPHDPTGGAV
+66 ARRPDDPTGGAV
-78 LVGWARRAADGPLDV
+78 FVGWARHAADRPIDV
-93 LVGGGALLGGRTDDA
+93 LVGGSTLLGGRADA
-108 GGTTSLLRLP
+108 DVGTTLLRLP
-118 AGARGQRQPT
+118 AGARGFAQPT
-128 GTAAALMASFPCWS
+128 GAAASLLAAFPCWS
-142 AVAGVTDGLLVEDES
+142 AVAGVTDGLLVDAE
-157 RPGSAA
+157 PG
-163 STAGTALQRPTLEDC
+163 TAGAGAARQRPSLEDC
-178 LLGVWQEP
+178 LLAVWQEP

-191 FAEPVPAA
+191 FAEPVPTA
-199 ELDELT
+199 ELDDLT
-205 GDVADERRR
+205 GDVADEQRR
-214 AQAKAE
+214 AMSKAD

-235 HKELAKA
+235 HKDLAKA

-256 RTPEEAT
+256 RTSEEAT

-268 LCASADLEGLPYALR
+268 VCASADLEGLPYALR

-297 VLPAPEAYPFHGGS
+297 VLPAPEEYPFHAGS
-311 DLLAALARPPAQE
+311 DLLASLARPPAHE

-343 GRPAPPGAAPVRL
+343 GRPSTPDAPPVRL
-356 GSVLDRNRSP
+356 GSVLDRNRNP
-366 VGDLDLTRSTLNR
+366 VGDLELTRSTLNR

-390 KSQTVRGLLESATHA
+390 KSQTVRGLLEAATHV

-421 MSARLGDTAEVV
+421 MSARLGDTSDVV
-433 VIKPGDPESLPAG
+433 VIKPGDPDALPAG
-446 LNPLEPSAYV
+446 LNPLEPSAYA

-501 DLTLGEPTF
+501 DLTLGEP
-510 AGTEPRYPTLEDL
+510 AVPGTEPRYPTLEDL
-523 EHTALQVVL
+523 EHTALKVVT

-566 GRPLDFGELL
+566 GRPLDFGGLL
-576 KRNVVFE
+576 RRNVVFE

-620 PLRHLTVFEEAHRLL
+620 PLRHLSVFEEAHRLL
-635 RRAEEGGASAHAVEM
+635 RRSEEGGASAHAVEM

-659 AYGEGLVIA
+659 AYGEGLIIA

-703 MNITRAQSEYLVTL
+703 MNITAAQSEYLVTL

-737 RDGTDRE
+737 RDGTERE

-750 PASAAGMTGP
+750 PASAAALTGE
-760 RSRACAADCSTAT
+760 RSRACGPCCTPE

-779 LRRAQRLTEQ
+779 LRMAQRLMEQ
-789 SELRITLWAEMSVAA
+789 PELRIVLWAEMAVAA

-817 MRRELDPH
+817 MRRALEPY
-825 RGGRLLDCAIGQA
+825 RGRLLDCAIGQA
-838 VEAAVHSRVGA
+838 VHRAVHSRVGA
-849 TADPG
+849 PAAPE
-854 ALSEHVAEAMRAQ
+854 ALAEHVAAMMRAQ
-867 LDGRDPCPVGEPRF
+867 LDGQDPCQVAEPHY
-881 KARKGTRTRVYYHGR
+881 KARKGTKTREYYHGR
-896 YEPSVL
+896 LTPSVL
-902 EKIVGCGD
+902 EKIVGCAD
-910 QSEAWTKRFGQTLS
+910 PSEEWGKRFSSALS
-924 CFERRIRKPMAPAR
+924 CFERKIRKPAAAGASGGGS
-938 PEGIP
+938 E
-943 G
+943 

>member
-1 MTDSPLGGGSS
+1 MTDHAPGG
-12 NGSSSGSG
+12 G

-25 ASLEAALLRE
+25 ASLETALLRE

-40 PSDDRPVGS
+40 PSEDRPSGG
-49 EDGLRA
+49 EDELRA
-55 QRLAALVSAHH
+55 QRLAALVSAHQ

-78 LVGWARRAADGPLDV
+78 LVGWARTAADGPLDV
-93 LVGGGALLGGRTDDA
+93 LVGGADLLGGRTAPAD
-108 GGTTSLLRLP
+108 GTASLLRLP
-118 AGARGQRQPT
+118 AGARGLRRPA
-128 GTAAALMASFPCWS
+128 GTAAALMTAFPCWS
-142 AVAGVTDGLLVEDES
+142 AVAGVTDGLLVDDEP
-157 RPGSAA
+157 RPVDTASARR
-163 STAGTALQRPTLEDC
+163 RPTLEDC

-191 FAEPVPAA
+191 FAEPVPPA
-199 ELDELT
+199 ELGELT

-214 AQAKAE
+214 AQGKAE
-220 GSPEYAIAAARLERR
+220 SSPEYAIAAARLERR

-283 PTGRVGDLPTALGG
+283 PTGRVGDLATALGG
-297 VLPAPEAYPFHGGS
+297 VLPAPEEYPCLAGS

-332 RPEFDVTPETA
+332 RPEFDVTPETSD
-343 GRPAPPGAAPVRL
+343 RPAPPGAAPVRL

-366 VGDLDLTRSTLNR
+366 VGALELTRSTLNR

-421 MSARLGDTAEVV
+421 MSARLGDAAEVV
-433 VIKPGDPESLPAG
+433 VVKPGDPESLPAG
-446 LNPLEPSAYV
+446 LNPLEPSAYTN
-456 SGERFPLQTH
+456 GERFPLQTH

-510 AGTEPRYPTLEDL
+510 PGAEPRYPTLEDL
-523 EHTALQVVL
+523 EHTALRVVA
-532 DIGYGK
+532 DIGYGN
-538 EVADNVQGFIKIRL
+538 EVADNVQGFIRIRL
-552 ASLRLGTTGRFLEG
+552 AGLRLGTTGRFLEG

-613 VTRQLSF
+613 VTRRLSF

-659 AYGEGLVIA
+659 AYGEGLVVA

-680 KNTAAKVVHRLPA
+680 KNTAAKIVHRLPA

-750 PASAAGMTGP
+750 SASAAGMTGP
-760 RSRACAADCSTAT
+760 RSRACAPDCSAA

-789 SELRITLWAEMSVAA
+789 AELRVTLWAEMTVAA

-817 MRRELDPH
+817 MRRELEPY
-825 RGGRLLDCAIGQA
+825 RGRLLDCAIGQA
-838 VEAAVHSRVGA
+838 VDAAVHSRAGA
-849 TADPG
+849 PSRPG
-854 ALSEHVAEAMRAQ
+854 ALAEHVAAAMRAQ
-867 LDGRDPCPVGEPRF
+867 LDGLDPCPVGEPRF

-896 YEPSVL
+896 HEPSVL
-902 EKIVGCGD
+902 EGIVGCADTSQEWRG
-910 QSEAWTKRFGQTLS
+910 RFARTLS
-924 CFERRIRKPMAPAR
+924 CFARSIRRPDTAESSTGGRK
-938 PEGIP
+938 
-943 G
+943 

>member
-1 MTDSPLGGGSS
+1 MDTTPYG
-12 NGSSSGSG
+12 G

-25 ASLEAALLRE
+25 VGMEACLLRE

-40 PSDDRPVGS
+40 LTDDRPGGPG
-49 EDGLRA
+49 DDLHA

-66 APHPHDPTGGAV
+66 ARRPDDPAGGAV
-78 LVGWARRAADGPLDV
+78 FVGWARRAADRPIDV
-93 LVGGGALLGGRTDDA
+93 VVGGSTLLGGRADA
-108 GGTTSLLRLP
+108 DGGTTLLRLP
-118 AGARGQRQPT
+118 AGARGLAQPT
-128 GTAAALMASFPCWS
+128 GTAASLFADFPYWS
-142 AVAGVTDGLLVEDES
+142 AVAGVTDGLLVDAE
-157 RPGSAA
+157 PNATGTGAA
-163 STAGTALQRPTLEDC
+163 RQRPSLEDC
-178 LLGVWQEP
+178 LLAVWQEP
-186 FAWLV
+186 FAWMV
-191 FAEPVPAA
+191 FAEPVPAT
-199 ELDELT
+199 ELDDLT
-205 GDVADERRR
+205 GDIADEQRR
-214 AQAKAE
+214 AMSKAD

-235 HKELAKA
+235 HKDLAKA
-242 SATGLWRI
+242 VATGLWRI

-256 RTPEEAT
+256 RTSEDAT

-268 LCASADLEGLPYALR
+268 VCASADLEGLPYALR

-297 VLPAPEAYPFHGGS
+297 VLPAPDSYPFHAGS
-311 DLLAALARPPAQE
+311 DLLASLARPPAQE

-332 RPEFDVTPETA
+332 RPEFDVTPETT
-343 GRPAPPGAAPVRL
+343 GRPVTADTPSPVRL

-366 VGDLDLTRSTLNR
+366 VGDLELTRSTLNR

-390 KSQTVRGLLESATHA
+390 KSQTVRGLLEAATHA

-421 MSARLGDTAEVV
+421 MSARLGDTSEVV
-433 VIKPGDPESLPAG
+433 VIKPGDPDALPAG
-446 LNPLEPSAYV
+446 LNPLEPSAYA

-501 DLTLGEPTF
+501 DLTLGEPLVP
-510 AGTEPRYPTLEDL
+510 GTEPRYPTLEDL
-523 EHTALQVVL
+523 EHTALKVVT

-576 KRNVVFE
+576 RRNVVFE

-613 VTRQLSF
+613 VTRRLSF
-620 PLRHLTVFEEAHRLL
+620 PLRHLSVFEEAHRLL

-659 AYGEGLVIA
+659 AYGEGLIIA

-703 MNITRAQSEYLVTL
+703 MNITAAQSEYLVTL

-744 DAGAIR
+744 DAGEIR
-750 PASAAGMTGP
+750 AASAAALTGD
-760 RSRACAADCSTAT
+760 RSRACGPCCTPE

-779 LRRAQRLTEQ
+779 LRRAQRLMDQ
-789 SELRITLWAEMSVAA
+789 PELRIALWAEMAVAA

-817 MRRELDPH
+817 MRKALDPH
-825 RGGRLLDCAIGQA
+825 LSNDHDRRLLHCAIGQA
-838 VEAAVHSRVGA
+838 VDRAVHSRVGA
-849 TADPG
+849 PSAPE
-854 ALSEHVAEAMRAQ
+854 ALAEHVAAMMRGQ
-867 LDGRDPCPVGEPRF
+867 LDGQDPCPVGEPRF
-881 KARKGTRTRVYYHGR
+881 RARKGTKTREYYHGR
-896 YEPSVL
+896 STPSVL
-902 EKIVGCGD
+902 ERVVGSVD
-910 QSEAWTKRFGQTLS
+910 PSEEWATSFSRALS
-924 CFERRIRKPMAPAR
+924 CFRRRPRKPVTSTPSTGV
-938 PEGIP
+938 ET
-943 G
+943 

>member
-1 MTDSPLGGGSS
+1 MTDHAPGG
-12 NGSSSGSG
+12 G

-40 PSDDRPVGS
+40 PSEDRPSGG
-49 EDGLRA
+49 EDELRA

-78 LVGWARRAADGPLDV
+78 LVGWARTAADGPLDV
-93 LVGGGALLGGRTDDA
+93 LVGGAALLGGRTDPAD
-108 GGTTSLLRLP
+108 GTAALLRLP
-118 AGARGQRQPT
+118 AGARGLRRPA
-128 GTAAALMASFPCWS
+128 GTAAALMAAFPCWS
-142 AVAGVTDGLLVEDES
+142 AVAGVTDGLLVDDEP
-157 RPGSAA
+157 RPVDTVAA
-163 STAGTALQRPTLEDC
+163 RRRPTLEDC

-191 FAEPVPAA
+191 FAEPVPPA
-199 ELDELT
+199 ELGELT
-205 GDVADERRR
+205 DDVADESRR

-220 GSPEYAIAAARLERR
+220 SSPEYAIAAARLERR

-283 PTGRVGDLPTALGG
+283 PTGRVGDLATALGG
-297 VLPAPEAYPFHGGS
+297 ALPAPEEYPCLAGS

-332 RPEFDVTPETA
+332 RPEFDVTPETS
-343 GRPAPPGAAPVRL
+343 GRPAPSGAAPVRL

-366 VGDLDLTRSTLNR
+366 VGALELTRSTLNR

-421 MSARLGDTAEVV
+421 MSARLGDAAEVV
-433 VIKPGDPESLPAG
+433 VVKPGDPESLPAG
-446 LNPLEPSAYV
+446 LNPLEPSAYT

-510 AGTEPRYPTLEDL
+510 PGAEPRYPTLEDL
-523 EHTALQVVL
+523 EHTALRVVA

-552 ASLRLGTTGRFLEG
+552 AGLRLGTTGRFLEG

-613 VTRQLSF
+613 VTRRLSF

-659 AYGEGLVIA
+659 AYGEGLVVA
-668 DQIPSKLLPDVI
+668 DQIPGKLLPDVI
-680 KNTAAKVVHRLPA
+680 KNTAAKIVHRLPA

-717 RPGEAAVFTDGMDY
+717 PPGEAAVFTDGMDY

-737 RDGTDRE
+737 PDGTDRE

-750 PASAAGMTGP
+750 PASAAGMTDP
-760 RSRACAADCSTAT
+760 RSRACAPDCSTA

-789 SELRITLWAEMSVAA
+789 AELRITLWAEMTVAA
-804 HLLGWTTPLPGEA
+804 HLLGWTTPLPGED
-817 MRRELDPH
+817 MRRELEPF
-825 RGGRLLDCAIGQA
+825 RGRLLDCAIGQA
-838 VEAAVHSRVGA
+838 VDAAVHSRAGA
-849 TADPG
+849 PSRPG
-854 ALSEHVAEAMRAQ
+854 ALAEHVAAAMRAQ
-867 LDGRDPCPVGEPRF
+867 LDGLDPCPVGEPRF

-896 YEPSVL
+896 HEPSVL
-902 EKIVGCGD
+902 EGIVGCTDTSPDWRG
-910 QSEAWTKRFGQTLS
+910 RFARTLS
-924 CFERRIRKPMAPAR
+924 CFARSIRRPDTA
-938 PEGIP
+938 ESSTGD
-943 G
+943 GSE

>member
-1 MTDSPLGGGSS
+1 MTDSPLGAV
-12 NGSSSGSG
+12 
-20 TWQRF
+20 WQRF
-25 ASLEAALLRE
+25 AQLETALLRE

-40 PSDDRPVGS
+40 PAEGRSAGT
-49 EDGLRA
+49 EDESRA

-66 APHPHDPTGGAV
+66 APHPYDATGGAV
-78 LVGWARRAADGPLDV
+78 LVGWARRDAAGPVDV
-93 LVGGGALLGGRTDDA
+93 AIGGGALLGGPTDDGGA
-108 GGTTSLLRLP
+108 TGDGGGTALLRLP
-118 AGARGQRQPT
+118 AGARGQRQPK
-128 GTAAALMASFPCWS
+128 GAVAALLAAFPCWS
-142 AVAGVTDGLLVEDES
+142 AIAGVSDGLLLDDAP
-157 RPGSAA
+157 RPPGTGAA
-163 STAGTALQRPTLEDC
+163 VRRPTLEDC

-191 FAEPVPAA
+191 FAEPVLPA
-199 ELDELT
+199 ELDERT

-214 AQAKAE
+214 ALAKAE
-220 GSPEYAIAAARLERR
+220 GSPEYAIAAARLEHR
-235 HKELAKA
+235 HKELARA

-256 RTPEEAT
+256 RTPEEAI

-268 LCASADLEGLPYALR
+268 LCASADLEGLPYALK
-283 PTGRVGDLPTALGG
+283 PTGRVGDLATALGG
-297 VLPAPEAYPFHGGS
+297 VLAEPEEYPVHGGS

-332 RPEFDVTPETA
+332 RPEFDVSPEST
-343 GRPAPPGAAPVRL
+343 GRPASAGAAPIRL

-366 VGDLDLTRSTLNR
+366 VGDLELTRSTLNR

-390 KSQTVRGLLESATHA
+390 KSQTVRGLLEAATHA

-421 MSARLGDTAEVV
+421 MSARLGDTSEVV
-433 VIKPGDPESLPAG
+433 VIKPGDPEALPAG
-446 LNPLEPSAYV
+446 LNPLEPSAYAG
-456 SGERFPLQTH
+456 GERYPLQTH

-501 DLTLGEPTF
+501 DLTLGEP
-510 AGTEPRYPTLEDL
+510 AVPGTEPRYPTLEDL
-523 EHTALQVVL
+523 EHTALEVVS

-576 KRNVVFE
+576 HRNVVFE

-606 YLRMEQR
+606 HLRMEQR

-620 PLRHLTVFEEAHRLL
+620 PLRHLSVFEEAHRLL
-635 RRAEEGGASAHAVEM
+635 RRAEGGGASAHAVEM

-703 MNITRAQSEYLVTL
+703 MNITAAQSEYLVTL

-737 RDGTDRE
+737 QDGTRRE
-744 DAGAIR
+744 DAAAIR
-750 PASAAGMTGP
+750 PASPAALTGP
-760 RSRACAADCSTAT
+760 RSRACGPACATA

-779 LRRAQRLTEQ
+779 LRRAQRLTERAD
-789 SELRITLWAEMSVAA
+789 LRVTLWAETAVAA
-804 HLLGWTTPLPGEA
+804 HLLGWTTPRPGRP
-817 MRRELDPH
+817 MREELAAYDRH
-825 RGGRLLDCAIGQA
+825 LLECAIGQA
-838 VEAAVHSRVGA
+838 VDRAVHGRVGA
-849 TADPG
+849 PVAPD
-854 ALSEHVAEAMRAQ
+854 ALAEHVAGMMRAQ
-867 LDGRDPCPVGEPRF
+867 LDGHDPCPVAEPRF
-881 KARKGTRTRVYYHGR
+881 KARPGTKTRQYYHGR
-896 YEPSVL
+896 HSPSVL
-902 EKIVGCGD
+902 ERIVGCAD
-910 QSEAWTKRFGQTLS
+910 PSEEWGARFSRALD
-924 CFERRIRKPMAPAR
+924 CFDRTIRKPRTAA
-938 PEGIP
+938 EGQ
-943 G
+943 GAEDE

>member
-1 MTDSPLGGGSS
+1 METC
-12 NGSSSGSG
+12 
-20 TWQRF
+20 
-25 ASLEAALLRE
+25 LLRE
-35 VPRQR
+35 VPRTR
-40 PSDDRPVGS
+40 PTGDRPHGYDD
-49 EDGLRA
+49 ELRG

-66 APHPHDPTGGAV
+66 APHPHDPAGGAV
-78 LVGWARRAADGPLDV
+78 CVGWARHAADRPLDV
-93 LVGGGALLGGRTDDA
+93 LVGGSALLGGPMEGD
-108 GGTTSLLRLP
+108 GGTVLLRLP
-118 AGARGQRQPT
+118 AGARGTRQEP
-128 GTAAALMASFPCWS
+128 GAAAALLGAFPCWS
-142 AVAGVTDGLLVEDES
+142 AVAVVTDGLLLDDGAGPVS
-157 RPGSAA
+157 G
-163 STAGTALQRPTLEDC
+163 TAGGQRPTLEDC

-191 FAEPVPAA
+191 YAEPVPAA
-199 ELDELT
+199 DLDELT
-205 GDVADERRR
+205 GQVSDDRRR
-214 AQAKAE
+214 AQSKAE
-220 GSPEYAIAAARLERR
+220 GSPDHALAAARLERR
-235 HKELAKA
+235 HKELARA

-268 LCASADLEGLPYALR
+268 LCASADLEGLPYALK
-283 PTGRVGDLPTALGG
+283 PTGRVGDLATALGG
-297 VLPAPEAYPFHGGS
+297 VLPPPEEYPVHGGS

-332 RPEFDVTPETA
+332 RPEFDVSPETA
-343 GRPAPPGAAPVRL
+343 GGPSPADAGPVRL

-366 VGDLDLTRSTLNR
+366 VGDLELTRSTLNR

-421 MSARLGDTAEVV
+421 MSARLGDAGEVV
-433 VIKPGDPESLPAG
+433 VIKPGDPDALPAG
-446 LNPLEPSAYV
+446 LNPLEPSVYAG
-456 SGERFPLQTH
+456 GERYPLQTH

-473 FLASFDPQEPF
+473 FLAAFDPQEPF

-501 DLTLGEPTF
+501 DLTLGEP
-510 AGTEPRYPTLEDL
+510 AVPGTQPRYPTLEDL
-523 EHTALQVVL
+523 EHTALAVVS

-566 GRPLDFGELL
+566 GRPLDFAELL
-576 KRNVVFE
+576 RRNVVFE

-613 VTRQLSF
+613 VTRRLSF
-620 PLRHLTVFEEAHRLL
+620 PLRHLSVFEEAHRLL

-703 MNITRAQSEYLVTL
+703 MNITAAQSEYLVTL
-717 RPGEAAVFTDGMDY
+717 KPGEAAVFTDGMDY

-737 RDGTDRE
+737 RDGSHRE
-744 DAGAIR
+744 DAAAIR
-750 PASAAGMTGP
+750 PASPAAMTDP
-760 RSRACAADCSTAT
+760 RSRACGPHCATA

-779 LRRAQRLTEQ
+779 LRRSQRLTAEAKDAEPDLQ
-789 SELRITLWAEMSVAA
+789 LALWAEMSVAA
-804 HLLGWTTPLPGEA
+804 HLLGWTTPRPGEA
-817 MRRELDPH
+817 MRRALARQAADD
-825 RGGRLLDCAIGQA
+825 RRLLDCAISQA
-838 VEAAVHSRVGA
+838 VDRAVHSRAGA
-849 TADPG
+849 APSPG
-854 ALSEHVAEAMRAQ
+854 DLAEHVATVMRAQ
-867 LDGRDPCPVGEPRF
+867 VDGRDPCRIGEPRF
-881 KARKGTRTRVYYHGR
+881 RARKGTRTRDYYHGR
-896 YEPSVL
+896 ATPSVL
-902 EKIVGCGD
+902 EKIVGAAD
-910 QSEAWTKRFGQTLS
+910 PSEEWTARFTRALS
-924 CFERRIRKPMAPAR
+924 CFDRTIKKPRR
-938 PEGIP
+938 PEIATG
-943 G
+943 GNT

>member
-1 MTDSPLGGGSS
+1 MTDSPLGGR
-12 NGSSSGSG
+12 

-40 PSDDRPVGS
+40 PSEDRPVGS
-49 EDGLRA
+49 EDELRA

-66 APHPHDPTGGAV
+66 APHPHDPAGGAV

-93 LVGGGALLGGRTDDA
+93 LVGGSALLGGRTDEAD
-108 GGTTSLLRLP
+108 GTVSLLRLP
-118 AGARGQRQPT
+118 AGARGRRQPT
-128 GTAAALMASFPCWS
+128 GAAAALMAAFPCWS
-142 AVAGVTDGLLVEDES
+142 AVAGVTDGLLVDDEP
-157 RPGSAA
+157 RPARTGA
-163 STAGTALQRPTLEDC
+163 ALQRPTLEDC

-283 PTGRVGDLPTALGG
+283 PTGRVGDLPTVLGG
-297 VLPAPEAYPFHGGS
+297 VLPAPEEYPFHAGS

-343 GRPAPPGAAPVRL
+343 GRPASPGAAPVRL

-366 VGDLDLTRSTLNR
+366 VGDLELTRSTLNR

-390 KSQTVRGLLESATHA
+390 KSQTVRGLLESATYA

-421 MSARLGDTAEVV
+421 MSARLGDTVEVI

-446 LNPLEPSAYV
+446 LNPLEPSAYT

-510 AGTEPRYPTLEDL
+510 PGTEPRYPTLEDL
-523 EHTALQVVL
+523 EHTALKVVS

-703 MNITRAQSEYLVTL
+703 MNITQAQSEYLVTL

-744 DAGAIR
+744 DAGVVR
-750 PASAAGMTGP
+750 PASAAGMTGA
-760 RSRACAADCSTAT
+760 RSRACGADCSTA

-789 SELRITLWAEMSVAA
+789 AEVRITLWAEMAVAA

-817 MRRELDPH
+817 MRRDLEPY
-825 RGGRLLDCAIGQA
+825 RGRLLDCAIGQA
-838 VEAAVHSRVGA
+838 VDGAVHSRVG
-849 TADPG
+849 TPADPG
-854 ALSEHVAEAMRAQ
+854 ALAEHVAAMMRAQ
-867 LDGRDPCPVGEPRF
+867 LEGQDPCPVGEPHL
-881 KARKGTRTRVYYHGR
+881 KARKGTKTRVYYHGR
-896 YEPSVL
+896 YAPSVL

-910 QSEAWTKRFGQTLS
+910 PSEEWGKRFSSTLS
-924 CFERRIRKPMAPAR
+924 GFERKIRKPVAPTR
-938 PEGIP
+938 PG
-943 G
+943 GVRG